1 MSLGREYA
9 DEIAIAQLD
18 AIEKYEQWEY
28 EAKQNLEKGLWK
40 AKGGELL
47 EIKKMTSSHI
57 KNCIKM
63 LSDDD
68 YCNLPLKKGYIKAFE
83 KELKR
88 REKEME
94 R

>member
-28 EAKQNLEKGLWK
+28 EAKQNLEKGLWETK
-40 AKGGELL
+40 DGELL

-57 KNCIKM
+57 KNCIRM
-63 LSDDD
+63 LERGES
-68 YCNLPLKKGYIKAFE
+68 NLKDAYIKAFE
-83 KELKR
+83 KELKDR
-88 REKEME
+88 TKEME

>member
-9 DEIAIAQLD
+9 DEIAIAQLESV
-18 AIEKYEQWEY
+18 ARSEQLEY

-40 AKGGELL
+40 ARGGEFLKIQ
-47 EIKKMTSSHI
+47 EMTSSHI

-63 LSDDD
+63 LGDD
-68 YCNLPLKKGYIKAFE
+68 YCNLPLKKEYTKAFE
-83 KELKR
+83 KELKDR
-88 REKEME
+88 AEAKE

>member
-9 DEIAIAQLD
+9 DEIAIAELE

-40 AKGGELL
+40 TKDGELL

-57 KNCIKM
+57 RNCIKM
-63 LSDDD
+63 LGD
-68 YCNLPLKKGYIKAFE
+68 YCDLPLQKGYIKAFE